1 MSFHE
6 TRFPTAISRA
16 CHGGPERRTD
26 VVVLGSGAEE
36 RNARWADSR
45 RSYNAGYGVKSLDD
59 LHAVIAFFEERRGRL
74 HGFRWRDPMDC
85 KSCPPESAPTPLD
98 QVIGTGDGS
107 TAAFQ
112 LTKIYG
118 SAFNPWTRAIRKPVA
133 GTVLV
138 AVAGVTQAP
147 GTAYTVDPTTGLV
160 AFLPGH
166 IPAPGQPITAGFEF
180 DVPVRFDTDRL
191 EINLQ
196 GFRHGA
202 IPSIPIV
209 EIRL

>member
-1 MSFHE
+1 MFHE

-16 CHGGPERRTD
+16 AHGGPERRTD

-74 HGFRWRDPMDC
+74 HGFRWRDPSDC
-85 KSCPPESAPTPLD
+85 KSCPPESTPTALD
-98 QVIGTGDGS
+98 QTIGTGDGT

-112 LTKIYG
+112 LVKIYG
-118 SAFNPWTRAIRKPVA
+118 SAFNPWTRAIRKPVD
-133 GTVLV
+133 GTVLI

-147 GTAYTVDPTTGLV
+147 GTAFTVDPTTGLV
-160 AFLPGH
+160 AFQPGH
-166 IPAPGQPITAGFEF
+166 VPADDAIITAGFEF
-180 DVPVRFDTDRL
+180 DVPVRFDTDKL
-191 EINLQ
+191 EINIQ

-209 EIRL
+209 EIRG